1 MTIEQMLQWKE
12 PRITLNESHPFWLM
26 ENPIMT
32 LKGKFVEDCLWTP
45 NMYYISADKI
55 SFHNP
60 TPTQAVGSPVS
71 YHLNYTRSIT
81 SWFHI
86 SKLTLSCGMDF
97 SWYPFDL
104 QVSDKNV
111 ALTFLNLMV
120 VRYYVNGIID
130 STFVKNSSDS
140 LKSNSKYPYIVG
152 LSRN

>member
-1 MTIEQMLQWKE
+1 MLQWKE
-12 PRITLNESHPFWLM
+12 PRITLNESHPFWSM

-32 LKGKFVEDCLWTP
+32 LQGKFVQDCLWTP
-45 NMYYISADKI
+45 NMYFISVDKI

-60 TPTQAVGSPVS
+60 TPTQAIGSPIS

-140 LKSNSKYPYIVG
+140 LKNNSKYLCVVG
-152 LSRN
+152 LSRY

>member
-12 PRITLNESHPFWLM
+12 PRITLNESHPFWSM

-32 LKGKFVEDCLWTP
+32 LQGKFVQDCLWTP
-45 NMYYISADKI
+45 NMYFISVDKI

-60 TPTQAVGSPVS
+60 TPTQAIGSPIS

-97 SWYPFDL
+97 FWYPFDS
-104 QVSDKNV
+104 QVSDTNFCFCFH
-111 ALTFLNLMV
+111 T
-120 VRYYVNGIID
+120 I
-130 STFVKNSSDS
+130 
-140 LKSNSKYPYIVG
+140 KSYG
-152 LSRN
+152 R